1 MLVPGEFNNDEPT
14 ELLEKVRSSK
24 SAVLKARIVLPV
36 QRNSPIAVV
45 PQPVRRMQEVRQYP
59 LSVQ

>member
-1 MLVPGEFNNDEPT
+1 MLVPGKFDNDEPT

-24 SAVLKARIVLPV
+24 SAVLKAHIVLLV
-36 QRNSPIAVV
+36 QRNSPIAAVL
-45 PQPVRRMQEVRQYP
+45 QPVQRTQEVRQHP